1 MFSYRIATKL
11 LLGCM
16 FLVVWLFHGQFL
28 TAEEYSVYEPLSK
41 EQLMQKLKLSPE
53 SSSGVTMRS
62 IVKKPK
68 QEAAISLEIH
78 FSPASDALTEEAKNQ
93 LQPLGEVIGELPDQ
107 KFIVEGHTDSKGN
120 ARRNQRLSERRAASV
135 KRFLVTQFEIDPS
148 RIDSKGKGASEP
160 RDPSNP
166 EGDVNRRVNIVTFR

>member
-1 MFSYRIATKL
+1 MLLLYFQFSYA
-11 LLGCM
+11 GE
-16 FLVVWLFHGQFL
+16 GL
-28 TAEEYSVYEPLSK
+28 TSEPLSK
-41 EQLMQKLKLSPE
+41 EQLMQRLKLSPE
-53 SSSGVTMRS
+53 PSSGVTMRS

-78 FSPASDALTEEAKNQ
+78 FPPASDALTEEAKQQ

-107 KFIVEGHTDSKGN
+107 QFVVEGHTDSKGN
-120 ARRNQRLSERRAASV
+120 ARRNQRLSEHRAASV
-135 KRFLVTQFEIDPS
+135 KRFLVNQFDIDPT

-166 EGDVNRRVNIVTFR
+166 ESDVNRRVNIVTFR